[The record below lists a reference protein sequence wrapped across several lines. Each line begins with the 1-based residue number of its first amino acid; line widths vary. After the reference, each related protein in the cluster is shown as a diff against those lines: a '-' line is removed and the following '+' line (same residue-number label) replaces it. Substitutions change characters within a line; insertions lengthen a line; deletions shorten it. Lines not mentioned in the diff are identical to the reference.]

1 MPLEKVMGDRFS
13 KVLNTS
19 QRNMSV
25 TECLMG
31 LLEDVY
37 AAEWRGQAG
46 VTEGMLCLSLLA
58 RHVRFLHL
66 FSECLLDVSWV
77 KALF

>member
-37 AAEWRGQAG
+37 AAEW
-46 VTEGMLCLSLLA
+46 
-58 RHVRFLHL
+58 
-66 FSECLLDVSWV
+66 
-77 KALF
+77 